1 MHKCIAFYFLF
12 FSCAVANCQEEE
24 SDESPV
30 LAMIGTEAITQAE
43 VDFHLS
49 RPAGSLKLSRAALEN
64 TLLLMAQQ
72 RQALQ
77 TLRKSGRAADKAEL
91 YRWLEEKYP
100 PDDKSEGE
108 SLTAEQILAFIA
120 KGQGVSPKNAREQ
133 IAFRLSWKRYLSVHL
148 NRKNLARHFGNQ
160 TKRFDGTEFRIRMI
174 SLPAPAG
181 VCTSRDK
188 AVAQLEKDLAVV
200 AEIDGEQ
207 ELPKKSLRDGVEV
220 MQSRWVRGMGDLD
233 NRIVDAMLNLEE
245 GSWSPIFHTAT
256 GVHALNLLEVEEGDK
271 ELSQVED
278 VVRVHMLSFLLE
290 GLARQSAKELPLK
303 RLSVGG

>member
-1 MHKCIAFYFLF
+1 MHKCIAFCFLF
-12 FSCAVANCQEEE
+12 FSCVAANSQEQQ
-24 SDESPV
+24 SDEPTV
-30 LAMIGTEAITQAE
+30 LATIGTEAITQAE

-49 RPAGSLKLSRAALEN
+49 RPAGSPRLSRAALEN

-77 TLRKSGRAADKAEL
+77 TLRKSGKAADKEEIH
-91 YRWLEEKYP
+91 RWLEENYA

-108 SLTAEQILAFIA
+108 TLSGEQILASLA
-120 KGQGVSPKNAREQ
+120 KGLGVSPAIAREQ
-133 IAFRLSWKRYLSVHL
+133 IAFRLSWKRYLGVHL
-148 NRKNLARHFGNQ
+148 NRKNLVRHFGNQ

-181 VCTSRDK
+181 VCKSRDK
-188 AVAQLEKDLAVV
+188 AAAGLEKDLAAI
-200 AEIDGEQ
+200 AEIDAEQ
-207 ELPKKSLRDGVEV
+207 ELPKKPLGDGVEV
-220 MQSRWVRGMGDLD
+220 VQSRWVRGMGDLD

-256 GVHALNLLEVEEGDK
+256 GVHALQLLEVKEGDK

-278 VVRVHMLSFLLE
+278 AVRVHMLIFLLE
-290 GLARQSAKELPLK
+290 GLAKQSAKELPLK
-303 RLSVGG
+303 RLAVGN

>member
-1 MHKCIAFYFLF
+1 MHKSMAFYLLF
-12 FSCAVANCQEEE
+12 FSCAVANSQEQQA
-24 SDESPV
+24 DESPV
-30 LAMIGTEAITQAE
+30 LAMIGREAITQAE

-49 RPAGSLKLSRAALEN
+49 RPAGSLRLSRAALEN

-77 TLRKSGRAADKAEL
+77 TLRKSGKAADKAEI
-91 YRWLEEKYP
+91 YRWLEENYA

-108 SLTAEQILAFIA
+108 SLTGEQILASLA
-120 KGQGVSPKNAREQ
+120 KGRGVSPAIAREQ
-133 IAFRLSWKRYLSVHL
+133 IAFRLSWKRYLGMHL
-148 NRKNLARHFGNQ
+148 NRKNLVRHFGNQ

-181 VCTSRDK
+181 VCAGRDK
-188 AVAQLEKDLAVV
+188 AVAQLEQDLAVV
-200 AEIDGEQ
+200 AEIDLKQ

-256 GVHALNLLEVEEGDK
+256 GVHALHLLEVKEGDK

-278 VVRVHMLSFLLE
+278 VVRVHMLIFLLE
-290 GLARQSAKELPLK
+290 GLAKQSAKELPLK